1 MNDPKKV
8 LTDVFTSLAAGNSEK
23 LEKQFTD
30 DFKTTVMN
38 NPVDRKQY
46 ISAFNSLHKAIPDLE
61 INLHDVEATGNKV
74 HAFLNLSGTHSGEI
88 SSDVPGFS
96 KITPTGKKINAENVE
111 LEISMMDDRIK
122 EIRSVNTGKGV
133 FNQIFTQLSN

>member
-8 LTDVFTSLAAGNSEK
+8 VTDVFTSLAKGNAEQA
-23 LEKQFTD
+23 EKQFAD

-38 NPVDRKQY
+38 MPVDKRQY
-46 ISAFNSLHKAIPDLE
+46 ISAFKSLRQGIPDLQ
-61 INLHDVEATGNKV
+61 INLHDVEAKGDKV
-74 HAFLNLSGTHSGEI
+74 HAFLNLSGTHSAEI
-88 SSDVPGFS
+88 PSDVPGF
-96 KITPTGKKINAENVE
+96 KKMTPSGKKIHADDVE

-133 FNQIFTQLSN
+133 FNQIFTQLAN